1 VDTASQV
8 VTTGGQA
15 VTGTLT
21 RNNAARSPSS
31 GEPQCTSSK
40 LNTDRLLLQAM
51 KCLNSCCKHVLVK
64 LNYVLSGGAWGKME
78 LVNENVTLAAMMS
91 SERWVTRC
99 VSLFEASSGT
109 MTLNVCFS
117 MTKTAGTFRRAS
129 DWRGICIILNYQERS
144 LTASCTG
151 TYPG

>member
-1 VDTASQV
+1 MDTASQA

-21 RNNAARSPSS
+21 KNNPASSPSS

-64 LNYVLSGGAWGKME
+64 LNYVLSEVAWGKTE
-78 LVNENVTLAAMMS
+78 LVHENVTVAAMMS
-91 SERWVTRC
+91 SERWAMRC

-109 MTLNVCFS
+109 MTKPAF
-117 MTKTAGTFRRAS
+117 
-129 DWRGICIILNYQERS
+129 Q
-144 LTASCTG
+144 
-151 TYPG
+151 